1 MGTADLERGKGYVN
15 RIAYTSF
22 DGNIFT
28 IKPDCTDPLRL
39 TTTDRQDDPFHQLLA
54 HTQEPRLRYAWPI
67 WSPDGKKLATSR
79 INADSSYSL
88 DVLDT
93 STGKTTT
100 IYNNE
105 FQTAPVS
112 RGAPHVMSW
121 SPNSKH
127 LTFLASTQRDLTLF
141 ISTPEEQI
149 EPSLL
154 VEGGPIYFGWS
165 EDSSALLVHCGA
177 EMFLAY
183 PAIGQSQTIQPL
195 GTVGTAFKAP
205 SLSHDA
211 SQMVYGS
218 TGDAGNGLYLAS
230 TQSHLTEARLLFG
243 TRLPVA
249 FQWSPAKGEILVA
262 DAINETRPVFQRLTK
277 VSLNDTPPKTLIN
290 EPYPAFFWSPNK
302 ERIIYLTFNVERSSL
317 TWKYV
322 KEPEGG
328 PVELVE
334 FWPSDL
340 LLTMVSDFDQF
351 AFSNP
356 VWSPDSRS
364 ILFCGTLAP
373 RSGHRNGGSP
383 GQDKIYVLDVDE
395 GATPREIADGPF
407 AVWSWN

>member
-1 MGTADLERGKGYVN
+1 MN

-28 IKPDCTDPLRL
+28 IKPDGTDPRRL
-39 TTTDRQDDPFHQLLA
+39 TTTDLQDDPFGQLLA

-67 WSPDGKKLATSR
+67 WSPEGKKLATSR
-79 INADSSYSL
+79 INADSSFSL
-88 DVLDT
+88 DVVDI

-105 FQTAPVS
+105 PQTAPVS
-112 RGAPHVMSW
+112 RGAPHVMCW
-121 SPNSKH
+121 SPNAKH
-127 LTFLASTQRDLTLF
+127 LTFLASTSRDLTLF
-141 ISTPEEQI
+141 ISTPEEQR

-154 VEGGPIYFGWS
+154 VEGGPIYFGWA

-177 EMFLAY
+177 KLFLVY
-183 PAIGQSQTIQPL
+183 PDIGQSPTVQTL

-211 SQMVYGS
+211 SQMVYAS
-218 TGDAGNGLYLAS
+218 TGAAGNGLYLAS
-230 TQSHLTEARLLFG
+230 TQSHRTEARLLFDAMP
-243 TRLPVA
+243 PVA
-249 FQWSPAKGEILVA
+249 FQWSPAKGELLVA
-262 DAINETRPVFQRLTK
+262 DAINETRPVFQRLTR
-277 VSLNDTPPKTLIN
+277 VSLDDTLHKTLIN
-290 EPYPAFFWSPNK
+290 EPYLAFFWSPNK
-302 ERIIYLTFNVERSSL
+302 EKIVYLTFNVERSSL
-317 TWKYV
+317 TWKYL
-322 KEPEGG
+322 KEPGEA
-328 PVELVE
+328 PVELAE
-334 FWPSDL
+334 FWPSGL

-351 AFSNP
+351 AHSNP

-373 RSGHRNGGSP
+373 RSGRRNGGSP
-383 GQDKIYVLDVDE
+383 GQDKIYVLNVEE

>member
-1 MGTADLERGKGYVN
+1 VN

-28 IKPDCTDPLRL
+28 IKPDGTDPRRL
-39 TTTDRQDDPFHQLLA
+39 TTTGLKDDPLRQLLG
-54 HTQEPRLRYAWPI
+54 HIQESRLHYAWPT

-105 FQTAPVS
+105 PQTAPMS
-112 RGAPHVMSW
+112 RGAPHIMCW

-127 LTFLASTQRDLTLF
+127 LTFVVSTPRDFALF
-141 ISTPEEQI
+141 ISTPEERR

-154 VEGGPIYFGWS
+154 VEGAAIYFSWA

-177 EMFLAY
+177 ELFLAY
-183 PAIGQSQTIQPL
+183 PAIDQSQTVQPL

-205 SLSHDA
+205 SLSRDA
-211 SQMVYGS
+211 SQMVYAS

-230 TQSHLTEARLLFG
+230 TQSPLTEARLLFDI
-243 TRLPVA
+243 TPPVA
-249 FQWSPAKGEILVA
+249 FQWSPTKEELLVA
-262 DAINETRPVFQRLTK
+262 DTINETRPIFQRLTK
-277 VSLNDTPPKTLIN
+277 VSLDGTTHKTLISQ
-290 EPYPAFFWSPNK
+290 PYLAFFWSPNK
-302 ERIIYLTFNVERSSL
+302 EKIVYLTFNVERSSL

-322 KEPEGG
+322 KEPEEG
-328 PVELVE
+328 PVELAE
-334 FWPSDL
+334 FWPSGL

-351 AFSNP
+351 AYSNS

-364 ILFCGTLAP
+364 ILFCGTLTP
-373 RSGHRNGGSP
+373 RSGRRNGGSP
-383 GQDKIYVLDVDE
+383 GQDKIYVLDVEE
-395 GATPREIADGPF
+395 GAIPREIANGPF